1 MNFTATMPDN
11 TQRRDAMETR
21 LRYLPIADA
30 VEGMVLGA
38 PLVLSEHG
46 INTFSL
52 PVGHALTESNI
63 RQMNVRHAEFVCIQ
77 IPDERTLEERDAE
90 WAASET
96 RLRYI
101 FRSADLKNPVMSRLY
116 ETVLAFRRG

>member
-1 MNFTATMPDN
+1 
-11 TQRRDAMETR
+11 MEVR

-30 VEGMVLGA
+30 TEGMILGA

-46 INTFSL
+46 RNTFSL

-77 IPDERTLEERDAE
+77 IPDQRSVEERDAE

-96 RLRYI
+96 RLRHI
-101 FRSADLKNPVMSRLY
+101 FRSANLKNPAMSRLY
-116 ETVLAFRRG
+116 EAVLAFRRG